1 MKPRRSVT
9 TSPTAAD
16 AGEAVIRDNF
26 DDVLG
31 QHVLGQHV
39 LGQHVIGQ
47 HFLARMATTI
57 GA

>member
-39 LGQHVIGQ
+39 IGQ